1 MSMDYWEYQQDEAM
15 SEYYEELY
23 LSEFKERAIDEFTAE
38 RLSSYYIDNSNLL
51 VDSFRA
57 IEEAKKVASL
67 SPTSGLIMAA
77 ISIEIAFKIGL
88 LKPIVFGFVHS
99 EAVAESISDT
109 VIKQTGIDRF
119 KALLVTLLKDISHVD
134 IVTYKRAGQQQ
145 QSLWDERGKVQ
156 TLRNAISHRGTLSS
170 VADCQFAI
178 DVAEAVLNELL
189 PEVLSPLG
197 LNLQNKVIVE

>member
-1 MSMDYWEYQQDEAM
+1 MDYWEYQQDEAM

-23 LSEFKERAIDEFTAE
+23 LSEFKERAIQEFTAE

-51 VDSFRA
+51 SDSFRA
-57 IEEAKKVASL
+57 LDEAKKVASL

-119 KALLVTLLKDISHVD
+119 KVLLVTLLKDISHVD
-134 IVTYKRAGQQQ
+134 IVTYKRARQQK
-145 QSLWDERGKVQ
+145 SLWDERGRVQ
-156 TLRNAISHRGTLSS
+156 VLRNAISHRGSLSS
-170 VADCQFAI
+170 VTDCQFAI
-178 DVAEAVLNELL
+178 DVADAVLNELL
-189 PEVLSPLG
+189 PVVLNSLG
-197 LNLQNKVIVE
+197 LSLQNKVIVG

>member
-15 SEYYEELY
+15 SEYFEELY
-23 LSEFKERAIDEFTAE
+23 LAEFRERAIDEFTAE
-38 RLSSYYIDNSNLL
+38 RLSSYYVDNSTLL

-57 IEEAKKVASL
+57 LEEAKKVYSL
-67 SPTSGLIMAA
+67 SPTSGFIMAA

-99 EAVAESISDT
+99 EAVAESISNT
-109 VIKQTGIDRF
+109 VIKQTGVDRF
-119 KALLVTLLKDISHVD
+119 KALLITLLKDISDVD

-156 TLRNAISHRGTLSS
+156 SLKNAISHRGSISS
-170 VADCQFAI
+170 VQDCQFAI
-178 DVAEAVLNELL
+178 DVADAVLGELL
-189 PEVLSPLG
+189 PEVLTSLE
-197 LNLQNKVIVE
+197 LRLENKLIVE